1 MSPWAAL
8 MGHWHSKNTI
18 RRFGGASVVIGYS
31 CLEMSKEHSCKA
43 TSTVLRAT
51 SNDISR
57 RNLLTLRNIHLL
69 AARATT
75 LRSSWTLKART
86 LRTPP
91 HWLINANLEATMIQK
106 SSVWEVRDCT
116 GLHSPCNNDTKCVED
131 IDLGECR
138 YITLKLIHCGKWN
151 CNDHL

>member
-1 MSPWAAL
+1 M
-8 MGHWHSKNTI
+8 
-18 RRFGGASVVIGYS
+18 VIGYS
-31 CLEMSKEHSCKA
+31 CLKTSKENSRKA

-51 SNDISR
+51 SNQISR
-57 RNLLTLRNIHLL
+57 KNLLTLRNIHLL

-86 LRTPP
+86 LRTRT
-91 HWLINANLEATMIQK
+91 HSLINANLEAALTQK
-106 SSVWEVRDCT
+106 SSVWEVRKCT
-116 GLHSPCNNDTKCVED
+116 GLHPPCNNDTKWVED
-131 IDLGECR
+131 IDLGQCR